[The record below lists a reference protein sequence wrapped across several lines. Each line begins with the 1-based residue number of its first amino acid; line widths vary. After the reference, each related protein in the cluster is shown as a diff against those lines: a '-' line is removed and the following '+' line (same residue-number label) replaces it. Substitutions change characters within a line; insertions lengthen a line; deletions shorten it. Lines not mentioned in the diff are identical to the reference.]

1 MLIRDEVERE
11 ELGKSSLAETAA
23 GSEDARSS
31 QVGHSHS
38 GPPEVVQYELHGT
51 QVFAAHGEYD
61 PASIT
66 LLANALR
73 SAAEKYPRVV
83 VDTTA
88 VSFADSTFLN
98 LLLNIHHTTDLRV
111 VAPPAQLRRL
121 LEVTGADTVLKVLA
135 DLEDATS

>member
-1 MLIRDEVERE
+1 MNVRP
-11 ELGKSSLAETAA
+11 AEN
-23 GSEDARSS
+23 GDDRPS
-31 QVGHSHS
+31 QVGHSHP
-38 GPPEVVQYELHGT
+38 GPPEVVRYEFRGT

-61 PASIT
+61 PTSIT
-66 LLANALR
+66 LLADALQ

-98 LLLNIHHTTDLRV
+98 LLISVHHATDLRV

-121 LEVTGADTVLKVLA
+121 LELTGADKVLKVQA